1 MVIHHDF
8 NVPVNLYCSSN
19 FFRFYLVLMTIY
31 IFAFVTFSKAHTNS
45 AVCGCSQFHGITLT
59 FFKKLYKWHIKS
71 IPQLLVRLQCKNILK
86 LIAPG
91 APLTNFNDGGGGG
104 VQQKF
109 IFYTQKNH
117 NFRICLPKKITI
129 FFATQKIPLFFFSR
143 PKKIPAS
150 FVDPKKS
157 LLAKISDPKKSLGPP
172 LSLKYVSGSPGLI
185 ALGPYPTLRW
195 NQFSKFCWRKKL
207 VNVQLLLYPCGRG
220 VRISCASE

>member
-104 VQQKF
+104 GSNRSSYF
-109 IFYTQKNH
+109 I
-117 NFRICLPKKITI
+117 PKKIT
-129 FFATQKIPLFFFSR
+129 TSE
-143 PKKIPAS
+143 
-150 FVDPKKS
+150 FVYPKKS
-157 LLAKISDPKKSLGPP
+157 LFFLQPKKSLCFFFHDLRKSRR
-172 LSLKYVSGSPGLI
+172 LS
-185 ALGPYPTLRW
+185 
-195 NQFSKFCWRKKL
+195 
-207 VNVQLLLYPCGRG
+207 
-220 VRISCASE
+220 